1 MRSDREELPE
11 GFTKEDADKAEMKEA
26 ELQKQASGLRA
37 AVAPGC
43 QVYWPSDFQVCGA
56 IRDKYNSLG
65 AQFSFLGF
73 PTTNELTNPDGFGR
87 RSVFVNG
94 PIYWSAASGAHPVVN
109 HFFAA
114 WQRNNWETGP
124 LGYPTT
130 DEIVNPDG
138 LGRRQEFQN
147 TAAIYWKLNEAWAIR
162 GAIRDKWNTVNAE
175 RPGSLLGY
183 PLSDEIVLPDG
194 QGRMNRFER
203 GVLYWHPSHGA
214 HPVVSG
220 ILDQWTASG
229 YETGAY
235 GYPTADE
242 VTLQDIARQQQFQ
255 NGILY
260 SPKRVAA
267 DAAYKDYMQ
276 APAAAQCAAPLGSR
290 VGAWTCTKAGGAA
303 AALPAPPQFNG
314 PGEYCDVNFG
324 GCWNV
329 YDDFRADYQG
339 DVVFGAGPQIIGN
352 GSVVVEWKLA
362 GPYTQITRATV
373 SSNDAVMGRVVFAG
387 ALQNGAVGV
396 ANGGSLIHSTQPQF
410 APGPHMTGRAVGLPN
425 PSGMELEDRRMRDHN
440 YVVQIS
446 VEFSEWPGYWYFYV
460 RSPVAHYDD
469 DDPNDIYRF
478 MGADQLPGNPVGGD
492 WKW

>member
-114 WQRNNWETGP
+114 
-124 LGYPTT
+124 
-130 DEIVNPDG
+130 
-138 LGRRQEFQN
+138 RQPP
-147 TAAIYWKLNEAWAIR
+147 R
-162 GAIRDKWNTVNAE
+162 
-175 RPGSLLGY
+175 Y

-478 MGADQLPGNPVGGD
+478 MGADQLPGNPVGGRLEMVSTRPAPRND
-492 WKW
+492 LN